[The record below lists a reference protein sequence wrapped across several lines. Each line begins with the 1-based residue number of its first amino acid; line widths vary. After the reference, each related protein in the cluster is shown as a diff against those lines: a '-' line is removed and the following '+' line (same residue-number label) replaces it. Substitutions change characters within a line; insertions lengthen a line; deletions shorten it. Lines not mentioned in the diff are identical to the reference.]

1 MYEYKDDTRMGPAC
15 LRSEMMVGELTAPG
29 CYSKALVAVNIALA
43 FVDIAIA
50 VLAFYQLMRIHSRNP
65 QRGWTRQKVF
75 HLMIGSS
82 NTGYGVYF
90 ILTLVAACKN
100 WICWS
105 NSCGFVVMALPKILF
120 LAAFLLLLSFWVDLC
135 HQANDEEEDEGSPY
149 EALVENVNKH
159 NFKVNYTTRTRTR
172 RRCCN
177 IRVFPVGSRQ
187 QVVILVT
194 LLILVLMVASAVLIW
209 IGLGKNPIDS
219 SVVARVYVDTFAVA
233 MFVLGCA
240 LACYGYVLV
249 SKMSKVRSERASS
262 EMWKVA
268 GLAIVSV
275 VSFTSSSAVAI
286 FTNIPVLYHC
296 EWRGIGGLYT
306 SLLLIVYYF
315 IGSSVPSAFV
325 LWIMRE
331 LPPLVAVNVPEES
344 RTLAFVS
351 DYSATTQPQHW
362 TSITTAQN
370 QASRASPI

>member
-1 MYEYKDDTRMGPAC
+1 MYVCMYEFIGGDKGMRAAC
-15 LRSEMMVGELTAPG
+15 LRSEMMIVEFRQSG
-29 CYSKALVAVNIALA
+29 CYSKALVAVNLALA
-43 FVDIAIA
+43 FIDGVIA
-50 VLAFYQLMRIHSRNP
+50 VLAYYQLMRIHSRTP
-65 QRGWTRQKVF
+65 HRGWTRQKVF

-82 NTGYGVYF
+82 NMGYGLYF

-100 WICWS
+100 WTCWS
-105 NSCGFVVMALPKILF
+105 NSCGFIVMALPKILF

-135 HQANDEEEDEGSPY
+135 HQANDEDEDEGSPQ
-149 EALVENVNKH
+149 EALIDKANKP
-159 NFKVNYTTRTRTR
+159 NLKVNSR
-172 RRCCN
+172 RRCCTF
-177 IRVFPVGSRQ
+177 RVFPVGSRQ

-194 LLILVLMVASAVLIW
+194 LLIFVIMLASAVLIW

-219 SVVARVYVDTFAVA
+219 SIVARVYVDIFAVA
-233 MFVLGCA
+233 MLLLGGA

-268 GLAIVSV
+268 GLAMVSV
-275 VSFTSSSAVAI
+275 LCFTTSSVVAI
-286 FTNIPVLYHC
+286 STNIPVLYHC
-296 EWRGIGGLYT
+296 DWRSIGGLYA
-306 SLLLIVYYF
+306 SLLLILYYL

-331 LPPLVAVNVPEES
+331 LPPSVAINVPEES

-362 TSITTAQN
+362 TTITTAQN